1 MRGWVTS
8 GGYAHAS
15 GVSVALGYVP
25 KEIADEIDGWS
36 IELLG
41 EMLPARRQPVALF
54 DANGSRMR
62 A

>member
-1 MRGWVTS
+1 MTS

-15 GVSVALGYVP
+15 GLSVAVGYVP
-25 KEIADEIDGWS
+25 KEIADDTQGWQ

-41 EMLPARRQPVALF
+41 QLLPARLQVEPLF
-54 DANGSRMR
+54 DADGARMR

>member
-1 MRGWVTS
+1 VTS

-15 GVSVALGYVP
+15 GLSVAVGYVP
-25 KEIADEIDGWS
+25 KEIAAETQGWS

-41 EMLPARRQPVALF
+41 ELLPARLQVEPLF
-54 DANGSRMR
+54 DADGARMR